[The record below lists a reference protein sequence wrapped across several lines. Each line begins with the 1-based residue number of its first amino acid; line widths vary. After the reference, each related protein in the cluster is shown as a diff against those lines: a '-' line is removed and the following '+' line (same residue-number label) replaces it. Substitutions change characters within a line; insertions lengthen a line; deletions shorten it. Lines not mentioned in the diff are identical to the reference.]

1 MNPKFP
7 DREVPLG
14 KRSRPGPVFAR
25 SNETSSS
32 SSAQRERE
40 RGRKR
45 EKKKKKNESFE
56 AKKKRTI
63 GTPRSL
69 LSERI
74 TKDVD
79 DDDDDYFD
87 DYEGLL
93 RSPVGRRS

>member
-40 RGRKR
+40 RER
-45 EKKKKKNESFE
+45 EKKREEEEEERE
-56 AKKKRTI
+56 AKKETHHRYSPASSF
-63 GTPRSL
+63 GTDN
-69 LSERI
+69 ERC
-74 TKDVD
+74 
-79 DDDDDYFD
+79 
-87 DYEGLL
+87 
-93 RSPVGRRS
+93 

>member
-45 EKKKKKNESFE
+45 EKKKKKNERR
-56 AKKKRTI
+56 KKKRTI
-63 GTPRSL
+63 GTPRRL

-74 TKDVD
+74 TKDAD
-79 DDDDDYFD
+79 DDDVDFD
-87 DYEGLL
+87 DEVLLL
-93 RSPVGRRS
+93 RSPVGRRRS